1 MLLMIVERGEGC
13 RGVAERE
20 LGRLSTSHKILD
32 TACALYLAIF
42 HSMQSTDM
50 AKPKISD
57 DGRLDR
63 EERRQ
68 SRYSAQ
74 ELHTSTHVF
83 IQPRVLSWIPIVRQK
98 IYTPAAVNVS
108 VCGLAVRGAA
118 KDWSEV
124 WSGGLVASDHGGVR
138 SGRFEL
144 DETWSSGSQTFG
156 NGRKAARGS
165 PNGQM
170 CRQLR
175 SDLADQTQTILT
187 EPIISTSAR
196 HVGPLG
202 WTKATSPSP
211 KKINQKRVADSKVP
225 ALVCATRLAFRP
237 APLLLLNVH
246 QIPSHPDGC
255 SIAKPRCWPFST
267 SPHIHWSELPALL
280 TGPAR

>member
-42 HSMQSTDM
+42 HSMRSTDM

-83 IQPRVLSWIPIVRQK
+83 IQPRVLSWILIVRQK

-156 NGRKAARGS
+156 NGRKAVRGS

-175 SDLADQTQTILT
+175 SDPADQTQTIFDR
-187 EPIISTSAR
+187 ANYF
-196 HVGPLG
+196 HVSC

-211 KKINQKRVADSKVP
+211 KKNQKRVADSKVP

-255 SIAKPRCWPFST
+255 SIAKPRCWPCST

>member
-1 MLLMIVERGEGC
+1 MIVERGEGC

-83 IQPRVLSWIPIVRQK
+83 IQPRVLSWILIVRQK

-144 DETWSSGSQTFG
+144 DETWSPGSQTFG
-156 NGRKAARGS
+156 NGRKAVRGS

-175 SDLADQTQTILT
+175 SDLADQTQTIFDRANYFHVSSPCWTAGLDESNESLT
-187 EPIISTSAR
+187 KKKIRKESLTQKSLLLC
-196 HVGPLG
+196 VLLG
-202 WTKATSPSP
+202 WLSGLRLFSYST
-211 KKINQKRVADSKVP
+211 
-225 ALVCATRLAFRP
+225 CTRFR
-237 APLLLLNVH
+237 L
-246 QIPSHPDGC
+246 PDGC
-255 SIAKPRCWPFST
+255 SIAKPRCWPCST